1 MNVTGRVLR
10 EDAIEQIEKIGQ
22 ADIIVGVPSYQ
33 NAGTIGHVIE
43 TASAG
48 LMRYFPNLRAVIV
61 NSDGSPD
68 TETRAAAAS
77 APIDPSICRVVT
89 EYQGLPGK
97 GSAFHTIFRIADRL
111 GAHTVIVLDSD
122 LRSITP
128 EWIKL
133 LGEPI
138 HKYSYGFVAPLYSRH
153 KFDGTIT
160 NTIAYPLMCALYGR
174 SIRQPIGGEF
184 GLSGGLAKILSHQD
198 IWQSDVARFGID
210 IWLTTTAVCEGFSVC
225 QADMGV
231 KLHDGK
237 DPGADLGPM
246 FKQVVGTIFELMRK
260 YRVKWQFVDACRMA
274 ERVGKHSPGIPE
286 LVDVDYV
293 RLFGR
298 FKEVFGKYESFYP
311 EIMGA
316 DSLPE
321 LKRLGVEMD
330 SETLLVPDR
339 FWARAVYDHAI
350 AYGRADDS
358 KRDDILGSLMALY
371 LGRTVA
377 FVRQAQD
384 LSDLEVEE
392 IILDGAEAFAAE
404 KPYLV
409 ERWASKTGALTS

>member
-1 MNVTGRVLR
+1 MKISGRVLR
-10 EDAIEQIEKIGQ
+10 EDAIEQIKKIGET
-22 ADIIVGVPSYQ
+22 DILVGVPSYR
-33 NAGTIGHVIE
+33 NAETIGHVIE
-43 TASAG
+43 TAGAG

-68 TETRAAAAS
+68 TETRAAAAA

-111 GAHTVIVLDSD
+111 GANTVILLDSD

-138 HKYSYGFVAPLYSRH
+138 HKYSYGFVAPLYTRH

-160 NTIAYPLMCALYGR
+160 NAIAYPLMCALYGR

-210 IWLTTTAVCEGFSVC
+210 IWLTTTAVCEGFSLC

-231 KLHDGK
+231 KLHDEK
-237 DPGADLGPM
+237 DPGTDLGPM

-274 ERVGKHSPGIPE
+274 ERVGKHPSGTPE
-286 LVDVDYV
+286 PVLVDHV

-298 FKEVFGKYESFYP
+298 FQEVFNEYESFYSD
-311 EIMGA
+311 IMGA

-321 LKRLGVEMD
+321 LKHLTVEMD
-330 SETLLVPDR
+330 SETLLFPDR
-339 FWARAVYDHAI
+339 LWARAVYDHAV
-350 AYGRADDS
+350 AYHHAGAGE
-358 KRDDILGSLMALY
+358 RDDILGSLMALY
-371 LGRTVA
+371 LGRTAA
-377 FVRQAQD
+377 FVRQARD

-392 IILDGAEAFAAE
+392 LIADGAEAFAAE

-409 ERWASKTGALTS
+409 ERWVSKTATLTA